1 MVSGCGIMCMGFS
14 CPAGSGAESASSG
27 FNGMVML
34 QRRRIVLVLMLE
46 LQERDQLGADLKNV
60 VTR

>member
-1 MVSGCGIMCMGFS
+1 
-14 CPAGSGAESASSG
+14 
-27 FNGMVML
+27 MVML